1 MMLKHRV
8 SRYVTTI
15 DFREVWKALAAIFK
29 GQQYWRSSPNSELF
43 CWSEVGVTLRQG
55 ADRFNPLQ
63 PEYHLPFYIELKT
76 FDHRATLTALE
87 RNLGLRKVTTHSG
100 GWTLKST
107 QETTR
112 GDQEVFSYQQ
122 LRQRSK
128 TATFQEHLMQ
138 FRPCAQMTLGET
150 QLDLLLRGE
159 NWDQPAK
166 WITRISLRPRT
177 HRTAVCKRKA
187 PLSALLLPQP
197 GNLD

>member
-1 MMLKHRV
+1 MATH
-8 SRYVTTI
+8 SRC
-15 DFREVWKALAAIFK
+15 R
-29 GQQYWRSSPNSELF
+29 
-43 CWSEVGVTLRQG
+43 TLRS
-55 ADRFNPLQ
+55 
-63 PEYHLPFYIELKT
+63 I
-76 FDHRATLTALE
+76 
-87 RNLGLRKVTTHSG
+87 
-100 GWTLKST
+100 

-112 GDQEVFSYQQ
+112 GDQEVFTCQQ
-122 LRQRSK
+122 LRQRSN

-187 PLSALLLPQP
+187 PCQNSYQKVNIFVKTKNAPNDLKGKINHTFFLETGVPKRGGGGPTLGKNSQKSRFLGGGSSPK
-197 GNLD
+197 LDQCFNTNF